1 MKKAKFKIII
11 SYRSWIQFFFII
23 FLSFP
28 LNVWGQIGGESIVE
42 KLIDMGFEN
51 VRWIDC
57 EDERIY
63 TIENSAYRLP
73 SRGIKEAI
81 SIIQEG
87 GLPKNKTCKLI
98 ITHLDIPQLSLTYT
112 PSASSERKKRK

>member
-51 VRWIDC
+51 VRWIDWHKWPTLLSKMC
-57 EDERIY
+57 
-63 TIENSAYRLP
+63 TKSKATCTKTFKFLLP
-73 SRGIKEAI
+73 MANEF
-81 SIIQEG
+81 
-87 GLPKNKTCKLI
+87 T
-98 ITHLDIPQLSLTYT
+98 TSLAT
-112 PSASSERKKRK
+112 